1 MPKRKKLTTAVQP
14 IAKGK
19 QKQERMT
26 SQERQDQ
33 IFEIIQSYMKEN
45 GYPPSVRDI
54 GDMANLKS
62 SSTVHGYITKL
73 VEAGRIKRDEE
84 IPRGIT
90 LADEPARKKTVNV
103 PLVGTITAGSPILA
117 EENIEE
123 TFAFPKNLLGTDNDT
138 FMLRIS
144 GESMIN
150 AGIYDG
156 DYIMVKQQN
165 TARNG
170 DIVVALVNDETA
182 TVKRFYKEKGGYRL
196 QPENDNMEPFFEKNV
211 KVQGIVIG
219 VYRQM

>member
-1 MPKRKKLTTAVQP
+1 MPKRKKLTPAVQP

-90 LADEPARKKTVNV
+90 LADEPAWKKTVNV
-103 PLVGTITAGSPILA
+103 PLVGLSLQVPLSLLKKTLKKPSPSQ
-117 EENIEE
+117 
-123 TFAFPKNLLGTDNDT
+123 
-138 FMLRIS
+138 RIS
-144 GESMIN
+144 
-150 AGIYDG
+150 
-156 DYIMVKQQN
+156 
-165 TARNG
+165 
-170 DIVVALVNDETA
+170 LVLTM
-182 TVKRFYKEKGGYRL
+182 THSC
-196 QPENDNMEPFFEKNV
+196 
-211 KVQGIVIG
+211 
-219 VYRQM
+219 